1 MVWPHLRDG
10 CIYSLFPCIPAC
22 MYSYV
27 FIVSLLV
34 IVTISPRQ
42 TSCHYL
48 SCDSISEVDLSFCCF
63 FLWFNTACIHMDFFV
78 SLYSS
83 CMISYSQ
90 AEAAMVRMFSLHPF
104 EFFVPL
110 HQPGLW
116 LLLLWKKCKA
126 RCDLI
131 LRIICDRWAKF
142 TAFSVELKHAVG
154 STMWK
159 VWYLLNCCFNK
170 DGE

>member
-1 MVWPHLRDG
+1 MDVSIPCFPVFQHA
-10 CIYSLFPCIPAC
+10 CIHMYLSSHCLSLSQYLPD
-22 MYSYV
+22 
-27 FIVSLLV
+27 
-34 IVTISPRQ
+34 

-63 FLWFNTACIHMDFFV
+63 FLWFNSACIHMDFFV